1 MDAIKKLAD
10 QASQRLIRLAQ
21 TSAVVTDPISVA
33 GRHVLPLCEL
43 SIAFGSAGGTGEGE
57 SNESGGPN
65 QGRGGG
71 AAGGAKAVPI
81 ALLVIDENGA
91 RLETLNA

>member
-1 MDAIKKLAD
+1 MDAIKELAD

-21 TSAVVTDPISVA
+21 TSAVVTDPISVG

-57 SNESGGPN
+57 SNAGGPN
-65 QGRGGG
+65 QGQGGG
-71 AAGGAKAVPI
+71 AAGGAKAVPV